1 MLITRNNN
9 RNNTSTKMKRKVRN
23 LSKEHKMK
31 IAKSMTGKKHSE
43 ESRKKMSESMK
54 RYWSSI
60 PKLEIE
66 NNKM

>member
-1 MLITRNNN
+1 ME
-9 RNNTSTKMKRKVRN
+9 RKVRN

-54 RYWSSI
+54 RYWSTI
-60 PKLEIE
+60 PILDEIE